1 MSPLPLPRVP
11 VDEFARDRCPCCTD
25 ADPRLVCVEADE
37 PFLARMVTIACE
49 LAVLLVPLVLLSG
62 VALLAAW
69 LLW

>member
-1 MSPLPLPRVP
+1 
-11 VDEFARDRCPCCTD
+11 
-25 ADPRLVCVEADE
+25 VCVEADE